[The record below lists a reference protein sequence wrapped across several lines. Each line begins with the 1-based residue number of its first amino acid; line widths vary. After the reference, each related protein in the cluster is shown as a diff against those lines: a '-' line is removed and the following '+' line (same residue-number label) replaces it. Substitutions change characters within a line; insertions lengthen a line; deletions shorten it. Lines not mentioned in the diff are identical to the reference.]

1 MLNMD
6 AVRRLMRDATELDA
20 NETLIFLR
28 QLENIEQQF
37 YEFDIVELKYREK
50 IPVKNDLPAGAKL
63 NTYRMMEKIGEAKVG
78 NGAYANDLPLADA
91 KASEHTS
98 QIKVI
103 TSGFK
108 YSFEE
113 IRNASMANGLP
124 LENIKSNAAIR
135 AIREGE
141 SRIAWNGDIPNALK
155 GLLSSNQGISTTA
168 AAKLWSNATADEI
181 IADILGMVQ
190 TVWNQSKETRKP
202 NTLLL
207 PSEQFLLLGGLPRST
222 NSDKTVLQFIVENVK
237 VFGLTDIDS
246 LPTELDLAFVGGTAD
261 GALMYQKSPDVLQQ
275 IIPMEVIIHQPHIH
289 GTTVVF
295 AVESKHG
302 GTIVRYPLGLTTLTG
317 I

>member
-6 AVRRLMRDATELDA
+6 SVGRMIQKNLSLDA
-20 NETLIFLR
+20 NNTLIFLR
-28 QLENIEQQF
+28 QLENIERQF

-50 IPVKNDLPAGAKL
+50 IPVKNDLPSGAKL

-91 KASEHTS
+91 KATEHTS
-98 QIKVI
+98 QIKVV

-113 IRNASMANGLP
+113 IRNASMAGGLP

-141 SRIAWNGDIPNALK
+141 SRIAWNGNIPNALK

-168 AAKLWSNATADEI
+168 AVKLWSNATADEI
-181 IADILGMVQ
+181 IADVLGMVQ

-202 NTLLL
+202 DTLLL
-207 PSEQFLLLGGLPRST
+207 PSEQFLLIAGLPRST
-222 NSDKTVLQFIVENVK
+222 NSDTTVLNFIRENMEA
-237 VFGLTDIDS
+237 FGLTDIDS

-275 IIPMEVIIHQPHIH
+275 IIPMEVQVHQPHIH
-289 GTTVVF
+289 GTTVIF